1 MRRSYHNRVTDAVLD
16 LLAPGPYHFFAC
28 RREAVVD
35 TEGLCEECREQILLY
50 PSPSCLQPLDG
61 LFIGLQYT
69 EPIKHAILSMKM
81 HGNRQF
87 APFLAQ
93 YLSVPKEWKADILVP
108 VPMHPARRFLRG
120 MNHSELL
127 TQYLSVQED
136 LPYSSALLLKS
147 RYTFGQKRILDPAAR
162 RRNIRNRFTADP
174 ACKGLRIVLVDD
186 IFTSGATVYECA
198 KTLKC
203 AGAARVYA
211 CCVASRKH

>member
-1 MRRSYHNRVTDAVLD
+1 
-16 LLAPGPYHFFAC
+16 
-28 RREAVVD
+28 
-35 TEGLCEECREQILLY
+35 
-50 PSPSCLQPLDG
+50 
-61 LFIGLQYT
+61 
-69 EPIKHAILSMKM
+69 MKM

-162 RRNIRNRFTADP
+162 RRNIRNSFTADP